1 LPNTLSSAT
10 SDNGKLFVTGY
21 SEGGHVA
28 MATQRALQ
36 ESGAPVTAAAPL
48 SGPYALEAFG
58 DAIFFGDVDLGSTE
72 FTPLLTTSY
81 QKAYGNIYSTPG
93 DVYSPT
99 YVNGIETLL
108 PSDIPIATIYANGLL
123 PETALFD
130 STTPVVDISG
140 NATES
145 AELTALLSVPGSA
158 AYPTP
163 PTAQTPLFALGFG
176 SPYLVNNSYRVTYAV
191 DALSDPDGAVPTP
204 SAGVP
209 LAATEPT
216 QGLRQAF
223 YKNDLRNGGW
233 TPSSPT
239 LLCGGDEDPTVFFSV
254 NTGTMAAFWS
264 SLVQAGLITVLDV
277 SAVPS
282 GNFAAL
288 QTGFQASQAAE
299 LAYYQTAAGGGLS
312 LTQAEQMIVENYHT
326 SVAPFC
332 VAAARAFFNQL

>member
-1 LPNTLSSAT
+1 
-10 SDNGKLFVTGY
+10 
-21 SEGGHVA
+21 

-36 ESGAPVTAAAPL
+36 ESGAAVTAAAPL

-58 DAIFFGDVDLGSTE
+58 DALFLGDVDLGSTE
-72 FTPLLTTSY
+72 FSPLLTTSY
-81 QKAYGNIYSTPG
+81 QKAYGNIYTAPS
-93 DVYSPT
+93 DVYSST
-99 YVNGIETLL
+99 YASGIDTLL
-108 PSDIPIATIYANGLL
+108 PSDTPIATIFANGLL

-140 NATES
+140 NAAES

-158 AYPTP
+158 NYPLP
-163 PTAQTPLFALGFG
+163 ATAQTPLFALGFG
-176 SPYLVNNSYRVTYAV
+176 APYLINNSYRVSYVLAAV
-191 DALSDPDGAVPTP
+191 SDPDGAVPTP

-239 LLCGGDEDPTVFFSV
+239 LLCGGDQDPTVFFSV

-264 SLVQAGLITVLDV
+264 TLVKAGLITVLDV
-277 SAVPS
+277 SGTPS
-282 GNFAAL
+282 GPFAAV
-288 QTGFQASQAAE
+288 QTEFQASQAAQ
-299 LAYYQTAAGGGLS
+299 LALYQTAAGGGLT
-312 LTQAEQMIVENYHT
+312 LAAAEQQIVENYHT

-332 VAAARAFFNQL
+332 AVAARAFFSQL